1 MGTAPLLPP
10 PPPTVLPPSAGALTS
25 RRPLILTP
33 SSICFRGVAC
43 PAAKL
48 LARPLRYSIAARAAA
63 RSKGSSLPGADFV
76 WVKGYPKGAESSTAT
91 SEWEDVG
98 RGGTFS
104 TSLSSSPLGLGLL
117 TGVKCMGIVVVVVI
131 VRTV

>member
-1 MGTAPLLPP
+1 MGALPPARPTLAGPLPSPTAPLLPP

-63 RSKGSSLPGADFV
+63 RSKGSSYLVRISFGLRDNLKAL
-76 WVKGYPKGAESSTAT
+76 SRRRRLQSAT
-91 SEWEDVG
+91 M
-98 RGGTFS
+98 
-104 TSLSSSPLGLGLL
+104 L
-117 TGVKCMGIVVVVVI
+117 VVVE
-131 VRTV
+131 RSQPRCRRRRR